1 MIDNAVKIIYK
12 MSTQLTIMLV
22 NFIDKLVNL
31 MYNKGVI
38 KQGEHIW

>member
-1 MIDNAVKIIYK
+1 MIDNVVKIIYK

-38 KQGEHIW
+38 KKGELI